1 MALSNGALL
10 AGFESPAVCAETEH
24 RRPSVPAALNT
35 GILAVPVHS
44 GSLADR

>member
-1 MALSNGALL
+1 MPLSNGALL

-24 RRPSVPAALNT
+24 RLPSVPAALNT

-44 GSLADR
+44 GPRADR